1 METETHH
8 FSVGSFQCIAVSD
21 GTHRYEPPTFPPPS
35 IFLFSNAPKDELE
48 RILRKYNIQPE
59 SWDKWIS
66 PYICFMVDTGKHKV
80 LVETGADGLGPNTGK
95 LVQNLKAVGVERED
109 IDTVVLTHGHPDHI
123 GGNVDDDGNLTFP
136 NAHYVMCKREWDFWT
151 SGEAAQVY
159 NKHVSEV
166 LLAFAQKNLPPIE
179 ERLDLV
185 DHETEIIPGITT
197 IEAPGHTPGQ
207 LAIMVES
214 EDDRLLYFSD
224 AVLHPIQVE
233 RPNWHSVID
242 LDIKQS
248 EATRQKLIAR
258 AVSDEIL
265 VLAFHFP
272 FPGLGR
278 FEQKEHWE
286 WQPIEM

>member
-1 METETHH
+1 METETPH
-8 FSVGSFQCIAVSD
+8 FNVGSFQCIAVSD
-21 GTHRYEPPTFPPPS
+21 GTHLYEPPTFPPPS

-66 PYICFMVDTGKHKV
+66 PYIFFMVDTGKHKV
-80 LVETGADGLGPNTGK
+80 LVETGADGLDPNTGK
-95 LVQNLKAVGVERED
+95 LVQNLKTVGVEQEN

-136 NAHYVMCKREWDFWT
+136 NANYVMWKREWDFWT
-151 SGEAAQVY
+151 SGEAAQAY

-197 IEAPGHTPGQ
+197 IEAPGHTPGH

-214 EDDRLLYFSD
+214 EDD
-224 AVLHPIQVE
+224 
-233 RPNWHSVID
+233 
-242 LDIKQS
+242 
-248 EATRQKLIAR
+248 
-258 AVSDEIL
+258 
-265 VLAFHFP
+265 
-272 FPGLGR
+272 
-278 FEQKEHWE
+278 
-286 WQPIEM
+286 